1 MAATAA
7 KVSIACESYVKAMI
21 DTHAALLK
29 DLLALNDDG
38 YDIVE
43 KVATKDDDW
52 CLLEGTMVRDCSEIV
67 VRDCSD
73 IVGSLQLKIRQ
84 MASIELDLKAHRI
97 PAKEAA
103 DRVAKLFY

>member
-7 KVSIACESYVKAMI
+7 KVSTACESYVKAMI

-43 KVATKDDDW
+43 KVTTKDDDW
-52 CLLEGTMVRDCSEIV
+52 CLLEGIV

-73 IVGSLQLKIRQ
+73 IVGSLQLKISQ

-97 PAKEAA
+97 TATEAA
-103 DRVAKLFY
+103 DRVAQLFY